1 MRSILRVSMN
11 RLLAQLCLSFL
22 MLSLLGGCGSGSSS
36 NTASPQATGVSGV
49 VYVQQGPVEG
59 ATVTVKSY
67 DGQTLGTAIT
77 DVYGAYLVPTL
88 VAGPY
93 IAQATEVGNSRSWF
107 GVSQNGRMNITHIG
121 DFMIRLWY
129 EAYSQNATDV
139 FSRLNSTS
147 NVPEESG
154 IDLAVDLIAAYLL
167 GVLELENLDINQ
179 DELTPTIKRVL
190 QATSASG
197 HTVTIN
203 STDPYVDLSLVLD
216 ANINSEGE
224 VVFAGQQVFNAV
236 GYSNPNSVEAVIP
249 NVNAV
254 KQNAHWMSDYWDYI
268 KDRKLSD
275 IAIPGTH
282 DSGTY
287 KLGWGSGIN
296 TAKTQTVSLGQQLKD
311 GIRYLDMRVTE
322 AAHTGCADG
331 SVWWLYHTWKS
342 YRLQEG
348 LDEIKTFINT
358 PANSKEVL
366 ILDFQDVA
374 IGYNDARAIDVLLA
388 LIQTKLGD
396 HLVPMDQ
403 VANWHNSTLSEFVAQ
418 GRRIIVL
425 MPTSTSTRVNASGFS
440 PGCGAAF
447 NPKYFAPRGGNLR
460 SYYAEL
466 QTSAQIQ
473 EQVLTPQLQKDSP
486 LGNNLFDLYRTQQ
499 SNGLLT
505 VLQIV
510 PRPSNLW
517 YTGASASLS
526 WGFPVDL
533 LTYSGYRINAPLNLK
548 MSQADVDSL
557 VLWSTL
563 NPFAI
568 TNTTAM
574 SSYCQSG
581 WLGKR
586 LVTSLQGDS
595 SKWNKPNIIILD
607 NYNPMVG
614 ATKFN
619 WVMPKHNGTRWVAD
633 WQGGYVDYVIR
644 LNTLSRNGSLAN
656 VTGFNDDQCLD
667 Q

>member
-1 MRSILRVSMN
+1 
-11 RLLAQLCLSFL
+11 
-22 MLSLLGGCGSGSSS
+22 MLWP
-36 NTASPQATGVSGV
+36 SP
-49 VYVQQGPVEG
+49 
-59 ATVTVKSY
+59 K
-67 DGQTLGTAIT
+67 
-77 DVYGAYLVPTL
+77 
-88 VAGPY
+88 
-93 IAQATEVGNSRSWF
+93 
-107 GVSQNGRMNITHIG
+107 
-121 DFMIRLWY
+121 
-129 EAYSQNATDV
+129 
-139 FSRLNSTS
+139 
-147 NVPEESG
+147 
-154 IDLAVDLIAAYLL
+154 
-167 GVLELENLDINQ
+167 
-179 DELTPTIKRVL
+179 
-190 QATSASG
+190 
-197 HTVTIN
+197 
-203 STDPYVDLSLVLD
+203 DP
-216 ANINSEGE
+216 
-224 VVFAGQQVFNAV
+224 
-236 GYSNPNSVEAVIP
+236 
-249 NVNAV
+249 
-254 KQNAHWMSDYWDYI
+254 
-268 KDRKLSD
+268 
-275 IAIPGTH
+275 
-282 DSGTY
+282 
-287 KLGWGSGIN
+287 GW
-296 TAKTQTVSLGQQLKD
+296 L
-311 GIRYLDMRVTE
+311 
-322 AAHTGCADG
+322 
-331 SVWWLYHTWKS
+331 
-342 YRLQEG
+342 
-348 LDEIKTFINT
+348 
-358 PANSKEVL
+358 
-366 ILDFQDVA
+366 
-374 IGYNDARAIDVLLA
+374 
-388 LIQTKLGD
+388 
-396 HLVPMDQ
+396 
-403 VANWHNSTLSEFVAQ
+403 
-418 GRRIIVL
+418 
-425 MPTSTSTRVNASGFS
+425 
-440 PGCGAAF
+440 
-447 NPKYFAPRGGNLR
+447 
-460 SYYAEL
+460 
-466 QTSAQIQ
+466 AQIQ